1 MGKFA
6 SQSVKLGLLV
16 AAGLFLFALAIFYL
30 GSQQALF
37 SSTVTVKS
45 YFKDVKGLM
54 EGNKVQYSGITVG
67 HVAHI
72 EIINDTTV
80 LVEMSVNKNVQK
92 FIRTDSKVDIGSDGL
107 MGSKILNIYP
117 GSASAQSIAD
127 DDVLMAQ
134 ESVDFE
140 DVLKEALSVIEDSRL
155 IANNMLE
162 ISNKMNH
169 GDGDFALLLNERN
182 ITTKLDRVGNELLA
196 FSTTANELA
205 GKIKQGEGDLGKLIN
220 DSAIT
225 SELQE
230 LMKNMDSVVLKS
242 DVLVS
247 ELNQYSKQLNNGNGI
262 LYRIAY
268 DTVMANN
275 IDTAVIKISNSV
287 DNVVD
292 AAETI
297 DNSWIFNLFSKN
309 KDKKE

>member
-80 LVEMSVNKNVQK
+80 LVEMSVNKDVQK

-117 GSASAQSIAD
+117 GSVSAQSIAD
-127 DDVLMAQ
+127 DDVLIAQ

-169 GDGDFALLLNERN
+169 GNGDFALLLNERN
-182 ITTKLDRVGNELLA
+182 ITTNLDRVGNELLA

-247 ELNQYSKQLNNGNGI
+247 ELNQYSKQFNNGNGI

-287 DNVVD
+287 DNVVN

>member
-80 LVEMSVNKNVQK
+80 LVEMSVNKDVQK

-117 GSASAQSIAD
+117 GSVSAQSIAD
-127 DDVLMAQ
+127 DDVLIAQ

-169 GDGDFALLLNERN
+169 GNGDFALLLNERN
-182 ITTKLDRVGNELLA
+182 ITTNLDRVGNELLA

-247 ELNQYSKQLNNGNGI
+247 ELNQYSKQFNNGNGI

-297 DNSWIFNLFSKN
+297 GNSWIFNLFSKN